1 MDMVFQVTPD
11 VYQEVYSVGISC
23 CHNFQKTLRWA
34 LLHVDDMAVSCAL
47 AAAHLRRANLAHG
60 ARNDLAENLGT
71 KQ

>member
-1 MDMVFQVTPD
+1 MVFQVTPD

-34 LLHVDDMAVSCAL
+34 LLHVADMAVSCAL